1 VMLLIELTVYEHL
14 LSFPSSRSLQQVSS
28 GTMPP
33 KAPAK
38 QLNSAS
44 KEKDKGQTSV
54 NSDDFQRKFRAM
66 LLEALRTDDEVRTT
80 VAMIVRSRETDVFS
94 AVVQSLEKEN
104 VTNRIGKYNHVFDLS
119 KTHFSM

>member
-1 VMLLIELTVYEHL
+1 MLLIELTVYEHL

-44 KEKDKGQTSV
+44 NEKDKGKTSV

-66 LLEALRTDDEVRTT
+66 LLEALRTDDEVRST

-104 VTNRIGKYNHVFDLS
+104 VTSRIGKYNQYFDLS
-119 KTHFSM
+119 KTHISM